1 MGALR
6 WILLLAGLLFLAAL
20 AAWEQR
26 RPRQARRDGPGRS
39 ERSEPEMGTMGEAP
53 GSAGMAGTISGASSS
68 LASRIGPL
76 DQEPSAGAGRI
87 FTGANFGGGGGGRV
101 RAEPPPRID
110 LPPLEPIEVRAPAG
124 DLERR
129 MARSTIVVDEPI
141 SADGPGPAPGL
152 EAPEPYYVYA
162 RAEPADREPA
172 AGQPADG
179 GVANSAAGG
188 GAAPDA
194 SSMRERALPADSSIS
209 VELPSM
215 AAPEPTPVVDWPP
228 EAERR
233 IISVRIAALSHERLS
248 GRVVR
253 LALGACGFEHG
264 RFGIFHQPGADGRAL
279 LSAANLSKPG
289 IFDLPNMDFQR
300 FSGLSLF
307 AVLPGPLPPGAAL
320 DHLLDTAQ
328 DLAERLRARLQD
340 EQGLPLGAEQL
351 ETLRRTV
358 QDLAATERAEP
369 AA

>member
-6 WILLLAGLLFLAAL
+6 WILLLAGLVFLAAL
-20 AAWEQR
+20 AAWESR
-26 RPRQARRDGPGRS
+26 RPRQARRDAPGRS
-39 ERSEPEMGTMGEAP
+39 ERSEPEFGTMA
-53 GSAGMAGTISGASSS
+53 GASGSS
-68 LASRIGPL
+68 AEGSIGVPVDESAAAS
-76 DQEPSAGAGRI
+76 GRI
-87 FTGANFGGGGGGRV
+87 FTGASLGGGGGTGAGAGRT

-110 LPPLEPIEVRAPAG
+110 LPPLDAGEPEAALGDFGRRVAG
-124 DLERR
+124 
-129 MARSTIVVDEPI
+129 STMVVDEPI
-141 SADGPGPAPGL
+141 SADGPGPAPG
-152 EAPEPYYVYA
+152 AADPEPYYVYA
-162 RAEPADREPA
+162 RAERSDA
-172 AGQPADG
+172 A
-179 GVANSAAGG
+179 
-188 GAAPDA
+188 
-194 SSMRERALPADSSIS
+194 SMHERALPSEAQMSG
-209 VELPSM
+209 EGPLPGEQLRP
-215 AAPEPTPVVDWPP
+215 AVVDWPP

-307 AVLPGPLPPGAAL
+307 AVLPGPLPPAAAL

-340 EQGLPLGAEQL
+340 EQGLTLGAAQL
-351 ETLRRTV
+351 EALRRTV
-358 QDLAATERAEP
+358 QDLTAAERAEP